1 MADTAYRDTL
11 PCGVPLDEIYAQVVD
26 QTPLARPEH
35 QARCP
40 HCRAALADLS
50 EAWAPVAKLAAKQ
63 IRAPS
68 SLLES
73 VLAKVRQISRDPD
86 PWYEM
91 ITTDHGRTRVAAR
104 VVGAVA
110 RLAAQEVPHVS
121 IAFGR
126 RRATRD
132 EDAATIAGTAGA
144 SATDVGV
151 ARSHVVIDVQ
161 IVIEMGSNISALAA
175 QVRRAVRTDIE
186 RITGLTA
193 AQVDVTVVDVLPRAV
208 R

>member
-1 MADTAYRDTL
+1 MTDIAYRDAL
-11 PCGVPLDEIYAQVVD
+11 PCGVPLEEIYAQVVEH
-26 QTPLARPEH
+26 TPPAHPEH

-50 EAWAPVAKLAAKQ
+50 EAWAPVAQLAAKQ
-63 IRAPS
+63 ITAPS

-73 VLAKVRQISRDPD
+73 VLARVRQISRDP
-86 PWYEM
+86 WYGM

-104 VVGAVA
+104 VVDAVV

-126 RRATRD
+126 RRTTRD
-132 EDAATIAGTAGA
+132 NDPATIAGTARE
-144 SATDVGV
+144 SATNVGV
-151 ARSHVVIDVQ
+151 AGSHVVIDVQ
-161 IVIEMGSNISALAA
+161 IVIEMGPNIPILAD

-186 RITGLTA
+186 RFTGLTA
-193 AQVDVTVVDVLPRAV
+193 VEVDITVVDVLPPAAR
-208 R
+208 

>member
-1 MADTAYRDTL
+1 MTDIAHRDTL
-11 PCGVPLDEIYAQVVD
+11 PCGVPLEEIYAQVVD
-26 QTPLARPEH
+26 QTPPARPEH

-50 EAWAPVAKLAAKQ
+50 EAWAPVAQLAAKQ
-63 IRAPS
+63 ITAPS

-73 VLAKVRQISRDPD
+73 VLAKARQISRDP
-86 PWYEM
+86 WYGM

-104 VVGAVA
+104 VVGAVT
-110 RLAAQEVPHVS
+110 RIAAQEVPHVS

-132 EDAATIAGTAGA
+132 KDPATIAGTARE
-144 SATDVGV
+144 SATNVGV
-151 ARSHVVIDVQ
+151 ARSQVDIDVQ
-161 IVIEMGSNISALAA
+161 IVIEMGPNIPTLAD

-186 RITGLTA
+186 RFTGLTA
-193 AQVDVTVVDVLPRAV
+193 AEVDVTVVDVLPRAA

>member
-1 MADTAYRDTL
+1 MTNIAYRDAL
-11 PCGVPLDEIYAQVVD
+11 PCGVPLDEIYAQVVE
-26 QTPLARPEH
+26 QTPPARREH

-50 EAWAPVAKLAAKQ
+50 EAWAPVAQRAAKQ
-63 IRAPS
+63 ITAPS

-73 VLAKVRQISRDPD
+73 VLAKVRQISRDP
-86 PWYEM
+86 WYGM
-91 ITTDHGRTRVAAR
+91 ITTDHGRTRVTAR
-104 VVGAVA
+104 VVDAVV

-132 EDAATIAGTAGA
+132 NDPATIAGTARE
-144 SATDVGV
+144 SATNVGV
-151 ARSHVVIDVQ
+151 AGSHVVIDVQ
-161 IVIEMGSNISALAA
+161 IVIDMGPNIPTLAD

-186 RITGLTA
+186 RFTGLTA
-193 AQVDVTVVDVLPRAV
+193 VEVDVTVVDVLPRAA

>member
-1 MADTAYRDTL
+1 MTDIAYRDTL

-26 QTPLARPEH
+26 QTPPARPEH

-50 EAWAPVAKLAAKQ
+50 EAWAPVAQLAAKQ
-63 IRAPS
+63 ITAPS

-73 VLAKVRQISRDPD
+73 VLAKVRQISRDP
-86 PWYEM
+86 WYGM

-104 VVGAVA
+104 VVDAVV

-121 IAFGR
+121 LAFGR
-126 RRATRD
+126 RRTTRD
-132 EDAATIAGTAGA
+132 NDPATIAGTARE
-144 SATDVGV
+144 SATNVGV
-151 ARSHVVIDVQ
+151 AGSHVVIDVQ
-161 IVIEMGSNISALAA
+161 IVIEIGPNIPTLAD

-186 RITGLTA
+186 RFTGLTA
-193 AQVDVTVVDVLPRAV
+193 AEVDVTVVDVLPRAA

>member
-1 MADTAYRDTL
+1 MTDIAYRDTL

-26 QTPLARPEH
+26 QTPPARPEH
-35 QARCP
+35 QAHCP

-50 EAWAPVAKLAAKQ
+50 EAWAPVAQLAATQ
-63 IRAPS
+63 IAAPS

-73 VLAKVRQISRDPD
+73 VLAKVRLISRDP
-86 PWYEM
+86 WYGM

-104 VVGAVA
+104 VVDAVV

-121 IAFGR
+121 IAFVR

-132 EDAATIAGTAGA
+132 KDPATIAGTTGD
-144 SATDVGV
+144 SATSVGV
-151 ARSHVVIDVQ
+151 AGSHVVIDVQ
-161 IVIEMGSNISALAA
+161 IVIEMGSNIPTLAD
-175 QVRRAVRTDIE
+175 QVRRTVRTDIE
-186 RITGLTA
+186 RFTGLTA
-193 AQVDVTVVDVLPRAV
+193 AEVDVTVIDVLPRAA

>member
-1 MADTAYRDTL
+1 MTDIAYPNTL
-11 PCGVPLDEIYAQVVD
+11 PCGVPLDEVYAQVVD
-26 QTPLARPEH
+26 QTPPARPEH

-50 EAWAPVAKLAAKQ
+50 EAWAPVAQLAAKQ
-63 IRAPS
+63 ITAPS

-73 VLAKVRQISRDPD
+73 VLAKVRQTSRDSD

-110 RLAAQEVPHVS
+110 RFAAEEVPHVS

-126 RRATRD
+126 RRATREKD
-132 EDAATIAGTAGA
+132 HAAIGGTDGE
-144 SATDVGV
+144 SANVGV
-151 ARSHVVIDVQ
+151 AKSQVVIDVQ
-161 IVIEMGSNISALAA
+161 IVIEMGPNILTLAD

-186 RITGLTA
+186 RFTGLTA
-193 AQVDVTVVDVLPRAV
+193 AEVDVTIIDVLPRPAH
-208 R
+208 

>member
-1 MADTAYRDTL
+1 MTDIANREAL

-26 QTPLARPEH
+26 QTPPARPEH

-50 EAWAPVAKLAAKQ
+50 EAWAPVAQLAAKQ
-63 IRAPS
+63 ITAPS

-73 VLAKVRQISRDPD
+73 VLAKIRQISRDP
-86 PWYEM
+86 WYGM
-91 ITTDHGRTRVAAR
+91 ITTNHGRIRIAAR
-104 VVGAVA
+104 VVDAVV

-132 EDAATIAGTAGA
+132 KDPATFAGTARE
-144 SATDVGV
+144 SATNVGV
-151 ARSHVVIDVQ
+151 AGSHVVIDVQ
-161 IVIEMGSNISALAA
+161 IVIEMGPNIPTLAD

-186 RITGLTA
+186 RFTGLTA
-193 AQVDVTVVDVLPRAV
+193 VEVDVTVVDVLPRAA

>member
-1 MADTAYRDTL
+1 MTDIAYRDAL

-26 QTPLARPEH
+26 QKPPARPEH

-50 EAWAPVAKLAAKQ
+50 EAWAPVAQLAAKH
-63 IRAPS
+63 ITAPS

-73 VLAKVRQISRDPD
+73 VLARVRQISRDP
-86 PWYEM
+86 WYGM

-104 VVGAVA
+104 VVDAVV

-132 EDAATIAGTAGA
+132 NDPATIAGTAGE
-144 SATDVGV
+144 SATNVGV
-151 ARSHVVIDVQ
+151 AGSHIVIEVQ
-161 IVIEMGSNISALAA
+161 IVIEMGSNIPTLAD
-175 QVRRAVRTDIE
+175 QVRRTVRTDLE
-186 RITGLTA
+186 RFTGLTA
-193 AQVDVTVVDVLPRAV
+193 AEVDVTVVDVLPRAA

>member
-1 MADTAYRDTL
+1 MTDIAHRDTL
-11 PCGVPLDEIYAQVVD
+11 PCGMPLDEIYAQVVD
-26 QTPLARPEH
+26 QTPPARPEH

-50 EAWAPVAKLAAKQ
+50 EAWTPVAQLAAKQ
-63 IRAPS
+63 ITAPS
-68 SLLES
+68 SLLEP
-73 VLAKVRQISRDPD
+73 VLAKVRQISRDP
-86 PWYEM
+86 WYEI

-126 RRATRD
+126 RRATREKD
-132 EDAATIAGTAGA
+132 HAAIAGTAVE
-144 SATDVGV
+144 SANVG

-161 IVIEMGSNISALAA
+161 IVIEMGPNISTLAD

-186 RITGLTA
+186 RFTGLTA
-193 AQVDVTVVDVLPRAV
+193 AEVDVTVVDVLPRAA

>member
-1 MADTAYRDTL
+1 MTDIAYPNTL

-26 QTPLARPEH
+26 QTPPARPEH

-50 EAWAPVAKLAAKQ
+50 EAWAPVAQLAAKQ
-63 IRAPS
+63 ITAPS

-73 VLAKVRQISRDPD
+73 VLAKVRQTSRDSD

-110 RLAAQEVPHVS
+110 RFAAQEVPHVS

-126 RRATRD
+126 RRATREKD
-132 EDAATIAGTAGA
+132 HAAIGGTDGE
-144 SATDVGV
+144 SANVGV
-151 ARSHVVIDVQ
+151 AKSQVVIDVQ
-161 IVIEMGSNISALAA
+161 IVIEMGPNILTLAD

-186 RITGLTA
+186 RFTGLTA
-193 AQVDVTVVDVLPRAV
+193 AEVDVTIVDVLPRPA

>member
-1 MADTAYRDTL
+1 MTDIAYRDTL

-26 QTPLARPEH
+26 QTPPARPEH
-35 QARCP
+35 QAHCP

-50 EAWAPVAKLAAKQ
+50 EAWAPVAQLAAKQ
-63 IRAPS
+63 ITAPS

-73 VLAKVRQISRDPD
+73 VLAKVRLISRDP
-86 PWYEM
+86 WYGI

-104 VVGAVA
+104 VVDAVV

-126 RRATRD
+126 PRPD
-132 EDAATIAGTAGA
+132 KDPATIADTAGE
-144 SATDVGV
+144 SATNVGV
-151 ARSHVVIDVQ
+151 AGSHVVIDVQ
-161 IVIEMGSNISALAA
+161 IVIEMGPNIPALAD
-175 QVRRAVRTDIE
+175 QVRRTVRTDIE
-186 RITGLTA
+186 RFTGLTA
-193 AQVDVTVVDVLPRAV
+193 AEVDVTVVDVLPRAA

>member
-1 MADTAYRDTL
+1 MTDIAYRDTL

-26 QTPLARPEH
+26 QTPPAHPEH

-50 EAWAPVAKLAAKQ
+50 EAWAPVAQLAAKQ
-63 IRAPS
+63 ITAPS

-73 VLAKVRQISRDPD
+73 VLAKVRQISRDP
-86 PWYEM
+86 WYGM
-91 ITTDHGRTRVAAR
+91 ITTEHGRTRVAAR
-104 VVGAVA
+104 VVDAVV

-126 RRATRD
+126 RRTTRD
-132 EDAATIAGTAGA
+132 NDPATIAGTARE
-144 SATDVGV
+144 SATNVGV
-151 ARSHVVIDVQ
+151 AGSHVVIDVQ
-161 IVIEMGSNISALAA
+161 IVIEMGPNIPTLAD
-175 QVRRAVRTDIE
+175 QVRRTVRTDIE
-186 RITGLTA
+186 RFTGLTA
-193 AQVDVTVVDVLPRAV
+193 VEVDVTVVDVLPRAA